1 MSDISID
8 DFGGDPSGVNDSTAA
23 LNAAFAAIG
32 SNGCIRFSVG
42 IYKFLSSITCTLPS
56 NTPAAILLDGQG
68 PSGTVLYW
76 PSANGLVFNCSNQAQ
91 TVNIRGMAFTCG
103 GVGVQTAIVVNQSS
117 PLGTFET
124 SVFFNLTFRGQTNNS
139 ATYWG
144 TGAVINNYSATSWDS
159 VTFLGGGANGGGTG
173 ITFQGT
179 GVGGVSGPNFS
190 IYHNIAKSIFN
201 SLGIGLNYGGYSQGI
216 TVTQC
221 NFQNTQVGIFSPSS
235 PVSEGQSQLNID
247 NNQFNC
253 FNTAILLQSGVSNVS
268 ISGNDIIVND
278 TENSNAIS
286 VSGSPYGTIYGN
298 NINSLGSGS
307 TFGIVLNNCS
317 SWNVSS
323 NVIDGFGQ
331 GILLLGNTDNSIVST
346 NTYNVCVVKVTDAST
361 SLGNQILFDN
371 QSPVANLSVGASP
384 WTYTAG
390 SSPET
395 VYIFNGSVNNVSKNG
410 VFVATATNTSV
421 HLKPHESLVVTY
433 SSKPNV
439 SSEKM

>member
-8 DFGGDPSGVNDSTAA
+8 DFGGDPSGVNDSAA
-23 LNAAFAAIG
+23 AFNAAVAAIG
-32 SNGCIRFSVG
+32 SNGRIRFSAG
-42 IYKFLSSITCTLPS
+42 TYKFLSAITCTLPS

-76 PSANGLVFNCSNQAQ
+76 PSTNGLVFNCSNQAQ
-91 TVNIRGMAFTCG
+91 TVNVRGMAFTCG
-103 GVGVQTAIVVNQSS
+103 GVNTQTAIVVNQSS

-139 ATYWG
+139 ETYWG
-144 TGAVINNYSATSWDS
+144 TGAVINNYSSTSWDG
-159 VTFLGGGANGGGTG
+159 VTFLGGGAGTG

-179 GVGGVSGPNFS
+179 GVGGVGGPNFS

-201 SLGIGLNYGGYSQGI
+201 SLGTGLFYNGYSQGI

-235 PVSEGQSQLNID
+235 TESAGQSQLNVD

-278 TENSNAIS
+278 TENTNAIS
-286 VSGSPYGTIYGN
+286 VTGSPYGTIYGN
-298 NINSLGSGS
+298 NINALGSNS
-307 TFGIVLNNCS
+307 TFGVVLDNCT
-317 SWNVSS
+317 SWNISS

-331 GILLLGNTDNSIVST
+331 GILLLGNTGNSIIIA
-346 NTYNVCVVKVTDAST
+346 NTYNVCVVKATDLS
-361 SLGNQILFDN
+361 SSVSNQIFFDN
-371 QSPVANLSVGASP
+371 QAPVANLSVGVSP

-390 SSPET
+390 SSPEM
-395 VYIFNGSVNNVSKNG
+395 VYLFGGAVSNVSKNG
-410 VFVATATNTSV
+410 VFVATATNASV
-421 HLKPHESLVVTY
+421 HLKPHESMVVTY
-433 SSKPNV
+433 SAKPSA
-439 SSEKM
+439 SSEKL